1 MCGNGVIDSGEQC
14 DGGALGGSCASVPG
28 SYTGGT
34 LACTGPCIGIGNPYI
49 QSIGAI
55 GKPRVA

>member
-1 MCGNGVIDSGEQC
+1 MIAGAVIVIARSDKSIGVPAARSRI
-14 DGGALGGSCASVPG
+14 
-28 SYTGGT
+28 
-34 LACTGPCIGIGNPYI
+34 PCIGIGNPYI